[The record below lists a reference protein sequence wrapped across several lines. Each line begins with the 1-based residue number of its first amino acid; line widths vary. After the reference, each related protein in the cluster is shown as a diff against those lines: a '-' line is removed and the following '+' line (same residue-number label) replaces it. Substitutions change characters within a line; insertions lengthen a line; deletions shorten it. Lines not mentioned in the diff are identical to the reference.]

1 LQKSIAD
8 IKVEK
13 EKEIQSRNE
22 MIAHLKDRLQ
32 ELKAKKN
39 MESKYVKKSTDNSVA
54 QTKKKCDLSE
64 GELKQQIEVD
74 TKISLF
80 VYFYRSQLNLSLNLR
95 NYKNNLMK
103 RIDAM
108 PNWSRT

>member
-1 LQKSIAD
+1 MTWCFILYSILREEESRQQIKDLQKSIAD

-64 GELKQQIEVD
+64 GELKQQIEVE

-80 VYFYRSQLNLSLNLR
+80 ILTV
-95 NYKNNLMK
+95 
-103 RIDAM
+103 
-108 PNWSRT
+108 W